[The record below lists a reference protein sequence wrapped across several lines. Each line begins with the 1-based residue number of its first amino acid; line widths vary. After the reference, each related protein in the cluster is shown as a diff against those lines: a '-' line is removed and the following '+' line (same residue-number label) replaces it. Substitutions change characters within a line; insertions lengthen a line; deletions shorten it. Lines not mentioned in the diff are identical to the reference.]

1 MFNRTPERDVTVYV
15 VVVVTVVLMTERR
28 HRSLWTARHRWWSR
42 EIALEDGEG
51 VFRSRR
57 RRVVFGVV
65 GRRRC
70 VVSFR
75 LGGAR
80 LTRTAQETIDVLVA

>member
-65 GRRRC
+65 
-70 VVSFR
+70 VSFR